1 VAPGDEEGETM
12 VNLKQ
17 VTDATFAQDVLEADG
32 LVLVDFWAPWCGP
45 CRAVAPVL
53 EQIAQ
58 QYDGRVT
65 VAKMNVD
72 ENPETPARY
81 GVRSIPTIALFKGG
95 EVIDGVL
102 GAAPASFFTQMLD
115 KHLDTVPAA
124 EA

>member
-1 VAPGDEEGETM
+1 
-12 VNLKQ
+12 
-17 VTDATFAQDVLEADG
+17 
-32 LVLVDFWAPWCGP
+32 
-45 CRAVAPVL
+45 
-53 EQIAQ
+53 
-58 QYDGRVT
+58 VT

>member
-1 VAPGDEEGETM
+1 MGTV
-12 VNLKQ
+12 KQ
-17 VTDATFAQDVLEADG
+17 TTDASFAQDVLQADG

-53 EQIAQ
+53 EQIAA
-58 QYDGRVT
+58 QYTGRVT

-72 ENPETPARY
+72 ENPQTPGQY

-95 EVIDGVL
+95 EVVDGVL
-102 GAAPASFFTQMLD
+102 GAAPQPFFAQMLD
-115 KHLDTVPAA
+115 KHLQPAVT